1 MAHFIGQGPCPHEV
15 PKVVSE
21 SEQLKSHLVILE
33 PLAGEPCPLNRILP
47 FFDPLLGSA
56 AFVVEVNHSGRVPPE
71 ICDDEPHPGE
81 EFSSVPL
88 HLGDD
93 AAGLRPALRLV
104 AETRVEDLGL

>member
-1 MAHFIGQGPCPHEV
+1 MT
-15 PKVVSE
+15 
-21 SEQLKSHLVILE
+21 
-33 PLAGEPCPLNRILP
+33 GEPRPPNCVLAFL
-47 FFDPLLGSA
+47 DPLLGST